1 MPTRL
6 NSTGLKNGFKMA
18 QKANVEPNMV
28 IYVVRRRGR
37 LAPRQPLSVC
47 ALLPA

>member
-1 MPTRL
+1 MRIMPYWP
-6 NSTGLKNGFKMA
+6 GYG
-18 QKANVEPNMV
+18 